1 MNGETFGA
9 EEVAMQSN
17 LSLVRDP
24 LAREVWLATIMVRRP
39 WRGRQTASRQR
50 TLFDLENASEKR
62 HQGEASKE
70 VGVDTGSSRADSH
83 NFLPVRRSR
92 LSEPRSRCVSTEGR
106 MVRMV
111 HVAPGSVVRI
121 PVRKCIIE
129 GCLQK
134 RLRDRVH
141 YHRSR
146 KAPMRASR
154 CISCWNS
161 RP

>member
-1 MNGETFGA
+1 
-9 EEVAMQSN
+9 MQSN

-24 LAREVWLATIMVRRP
+24 FSPRSVASHNYGAKTMARSP
-39 WRGRQTASRQR
+39 DSQQSRQR

-129 GCLQK
+129 GCLRK
-134 RLRDRVH
+134 RLGD
-141 YHRSR
+141 
-146 KAPMRASR
+146 A
-154 CISCWNS
+154 
-161 RP
+161 

>member
-17 LSLVRDP
+17 LSLVRES

-83 NFLPVRRSR
+83 NFLPVRRSG
-92 LSEPRSRCVSTEGR
+92 LSEPRSRYAVLLHLEVQGLVVGSEVSGR
-106 MVRMV
+106 C
-111 HVAPGSVVRI
+111 APVSPGGL
-121 PVRKCIIE
+121 E
-129 GCLQK
+129 
-134 RLRDRVH
+134 RLTDRLPLGI
-141 YHRSR
+141 RRGRLSDLL
-146 KAPMRASR
+146 
-154 CISCWNS
+154 
-161 RP
+161 